1 MVFAFGFLLAGLI
14 ALAASTTP
22 EQASRNLKAWKERL
36 TGSKSGTPFQPTI
49 VPGGAKDEHNSGGDE
64 SLR

>member
-22 EQASRNLKAWKERL
+22 EQASSNLNAWLNRL
-36 TGSKSGTPFQPTI
+36 K
-49 VPGGAKDEHNSGGDE
+49 GAKPDTRLRNSSAPADATKEERDGG
-64 SLR
+64 